1 MAGLEHEMATRGGR
15 GRLRASDA
23 DRELVIETL
32 KAAYVYGLVT
42 KDEFDAR
49 VSQTFAARTYAELAV
64 ITADVPAGLAA
75 APPPLKPAAARASA
89 PVTANVTAGDRAIM
103 ASATVAVLAL
113 VASVFASA
121 AGLPI
126 AGLLVLGGAG
136 STVVTVFL
144 FRSQT
149 HSQRTKR
156 PGAQRGVDPA
166 SSPAHRAISAT
177 SAEPFPQA
185 GDPRSRSNVDAAR
198 CHSLR
203 AQLSC

>member
-1 MAGLEHEMATRGGR
+1 
-15 GRLRASDA
+15 
-23 DRELVIETL
+23 
-32 KAAYVYGLVT
+32 
-42 KDEFDAR
+42 
-49 VSQTFAARTYAELAV
+49 
-64 ITADVPAGLAA
+64 
-75 APPPLKPAAARASA
+75 
-89 PVTANVTAGDRAIM
+89 M

-136 STVVTVFL
+136 SAVVTVLL

-156 PGAQRGVDPA
+156 YGGQLPPQRGVDPA
-166 SSPAHRAISAT
+166 SSPAHRPISAT
-177 SAEPFPQA
+177 SAEPFPRA
-185 GDPRSRSNVDAAR
+185 GSPRSRSNADAAR